1 MHTALRVIFIY
12 VFILAGM
19 RILGKREFGQLG
31 PMEFI
36 SLILIPDLV
45 SQGVVGDDFSMTNAI
60 IAVTTLFAMV
70 FITSV
75 AVHLS
80 KRAERVVEGIPVVLV
95 HHGKLLPECMNKER
109 VTAEELFAEMHKTGI
124 EELKD
129 VKWAILD
136 SDGKIAII
144 PEDKSSAK

>member
-19 RILGKREFGQLG
+19 RVLGKREFGQLG

-45 SQGVVGDDFSMTNAI
+45 SQGVVGDDFSMTNAV
-60 IAVTTLFAMV
+60 IAVSTLFAMV

-75 AVHLS
+75 AVHIS
-80 KRAERVVEGIPVVLV
+80 KRAEVLVEGVPVVLA
-95 HHGKLLPECMNKER
+95 HDGKLIPGVMNKER
-109 VTAEELFAEMHKTGI
+109 VTAEELFAEMHKSGI
-124 EELKD
+124 EGLKQ

-144 PEDKSSAK
+144 PVEK

>member
-45 SQGVVGDDFSMTNAI
+45 AQGVVGDDFSMTNAV

-70 FITSV
+70 FITSA
-75 AVHLS
+75 AVHIS
-80 KRAERVVEGIPVVLV
+80 KRAEVVVEGIPVVLA
-95 HHGKLLPECMNKER
+95 HNGKLIPEVMNKER
-109 VTAEELFAEMHKTGI
+109 VTAEELFAEIHRSGF
-124 EELKD
+124 EELKQ

-136 SDGKIAII
+136 SDGKISII
-144 PEDKSSAK
+144 PTDK

>member
-80 KRAERVVEGIPVVLV
+80 KRAERVVEGVPVVLV
-95 HHGKLLPECMNKER
+95 RSGKLVPECMNKER
-109 VTAEELFAEMHKTGI
+109 VTSEELFAEMHKTGI

-144 PEDKSSAK
+144 PEDKSSEK

>member
-1 MHTALRVIFIY
+1 MHTAFRVIFIY
-12 VFILAGM
+12 LFILVGM

-31 PMEFI
+31 PMEFV
-36 SLILIPDLV
+36 SLLLIPDLV
-45 SQGVVGDDFSMTNAI
+45 SQGVTGNDYSMTNAV
-60 IAVTTLFAMV
+60 IAVSTLLALV

-75 AVHLS
+75 AVHIS
-80 KRAERVVEGIPVVLV
+80 KRAELIVEGIPVVLA
-95 HHGKLLPECMNKER
+95 HGGKLIPETMNKER

-124 EELKD
+124 EELKE

-144 PEDKSSAK
+144 PEDK

>member
-1 MHTALRVIFIY
+1 MHTALRVIIIY
-12 VFILAGM
+12 VVILAGM

-31 PMEFI
+31 PMEFV

-45 SQGVVGDDFSMTNAI
+45 APGAIGDDFSITNAI

-70 FITSV
+70 FLTSV
-75 AVHLS
+75 VVHKS
-80 KRAERVVEGIPVVLV
+80 KRAELLVEGTPVVLV
-95 HHGKLLPECMNKER
+95 HSGKLIVETMNKER
-109 VTAEELFAEMHKTGI
+109 VTSEELFAELHSAGLQ
-124 EELKD
+124 ELKE

-144 PEDKSSAK
+144 PEEK